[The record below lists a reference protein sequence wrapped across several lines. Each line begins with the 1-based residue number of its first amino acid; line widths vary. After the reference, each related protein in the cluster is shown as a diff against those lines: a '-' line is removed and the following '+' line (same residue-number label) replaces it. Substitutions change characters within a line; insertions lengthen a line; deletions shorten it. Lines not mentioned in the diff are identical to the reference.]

1 MGGVVAMKIAVYC
14 GASVG
19 NNENF
24 TLAAKKLA
32 TWITQ
37 NGHTLVYGG
46 GKAGLMGVI
55 ADEVL
60 HLGGEV
66 IGVIPIFL
74 ADRELSHPNIQQLEV
89 VESMTERKNRII
101 ELADVFIALPGGP
114 GTLEEIAEV
123 ISWARIAR
131 HDKPCILMNI
141 DGYYKPLQA
150 FFEQMVD
157 YEFLGKDDMKI
168 MLFTDSLHEI
178 KQYVESYEPIAA
190 RKYR

>member
-1 MGGVVAMKIAVYC
+1 MNIAVYC
-14 GASVG
+14 GSSVG

-24 TLAAKKLA
+24 ALAAKELA

-46 GKAGLMGVI
+46 GKVGLMGVI

-60 HLGGEV
+60 QLGGEV

-74 ADRELSHPNIQQLEV
+74 AGHERSHPDIQQLEV
-89 VESMTERKNRII
+89 VESMSERKNRMI
-101 ELADVFIALPGGP
+101 ELADAFVALPGGP

-131 HDKPCILMNI
+131 HDKPCILMNV
-141 DGYYKPLQA
+141 DGYYEPLKV
-150 FFEQMVD
+150 FFERMMEH
-157 YEFLGKDDMKI
+157 EFLGKDDMNI
-168 MLFTDSLHEI
+168 MLFTDSLHEMEHYI
-178 KQYVESYEPIAA
+178 ESYEPIVA
-190 RKYR
+190 RNYR

>member
-1 MGGVVAMKIAVYC
+1 MVGINIAVYC

-24 TLAAKKLA
+24 SLAAKELA
-32 TWITQ
+32 AWITQ
-37 NGHTLVYGG
+37 QGHTLVYGG
-46 GKAGLMGVI
+46 GKVGLMGVI

-74 ADRELSHPNIQQLEV
+74 AGHERSHPNIQQLEV
-89 VESMTERKNRII
+89 VESMTDRKNRMI
-101 ELADVFIALPGGP
+101 ELADVFVALPGGP

-131 HDKPCILMNI
+131 HDKPCILMNV
-141 DGYYKPLQA
+141 DGYYDPLQA
-150 FFEQMVD
+150 FFEQMVEC
-157 YEFLGKDDMKI
+157 EFLGKDDMDI
-168 MLFTDSLHEI
+168 MLFTESLSEI
-178 KQYVESYEPIAA
+178 EQYIENYEPIAA

>member
-1 MGGVVAMKIAVYC
+1 MGGVVGMKIAVYC
-14 GASVG
+14 GASLG

-24 TLAAKKLA
+24 ALAAKELA

-74 ADRELSHPNIQQLEV
+74 ADRERSHPNIQQLEV
-89 VESMTERKNRII
+89 VESMTDRKNRII
-101 ELADVFIALPGGP
+101 ELADVFVALPGGP

-131 HDKPCILMNI
+131 HDKPCILMNV
-141 DGYYKPLQA
+141 DGYYNPLKA
-150 FFEQMVD
+150 FFEQMVEC
-157 YEFLGKDDMKI
+157 EFLGKDDMEI
-168 MLFTDSLHEI
+168 MLFTDSLQEI
-178 KQYVESYEPIAA
+178 EQYIKSYEPITAQ
-190 RKYR
+190 KYR

>member
-1 MGGVVAMKIAVYC
+1 MNIAVYC

-19 NNENF
+19 NNEKF
-24 TLAAKKLA
+24 ALAARELA
-32 TWITQ
+32 TWITE

-46 GKAGLMGVI
+46 GKVGLMGVI

-60 HLGGEV
+60 HLGGDV

-89 VESMTERKNRII
+89 VESMTDRKNRMI

-131 HDKPCILMNI
+131 HDKPCILMNV
-141 DGYYKPLQA
+141 DGYYDPLQA
-150 FFEQMVD
+150 FFEQMVER
-157 YEFLGKDDMKI
+157 EFLGKDDMKI

-178 KQYVESYEPIAA
+178 EQYIESYEPIAA